1 MWNQACVKPG
11 MVGCADG
18 PTTEEAEPERS
29 LSPDVWSQPVISVF
43 GSLRRI
49 YYKLGLH
56 DEFSGL
62 LGLYD
67 KTLCY

>member
-1 MWNQACVKPG
+1 MKPG

-43 GSLRRI
+43 GRLRRI

-62 LGLYD
+62 LELYN